1 MEYKDYYKVLGVEK
15 TASQEEIKKKY
26 RKLAK
31 KYHPD
36 LNKDNDEAQE
46 KFKEINEAYE
56 VLGNEEKRKQYD
68 SFGSYGGFSDG
79 QRFDPSQF
87 GYTFDTQNVDFSD
100 LFGNI
105 FGSGGGFNISDIF
118 GGSMGASGPRASRP
132 RPQSYE
138 MDLGISVKE
147 GYEGSKKDLRINIGG
162 QVKDITVK
170 IPKGILDGQ
179 KFRVK
184 AEKWGL
190 PGDIIFTVKINKTG
204 RFRMEGLDVI
214 STLKILPWES
224 ALGGEVLGETLDGKV
239 KVKIPKGISSGKK
252 IRIGGKG
259 YKDRKGNKGDL
270 YLEISIV
277 QPDHLS
283 EEEIKLYE
291 RLKELSNYNP
301 RD

>member
-1 MEYKDYYKVLGVEK
+1 MEYKDYYKILGVEK

-26 RKLAK
+26 RGLAK

-118 GGSMGASGPRASRP
+118 GGNMGGSGPRASRP
-132 RPQSYE
+132 RTPKYE
-138 MDLGISVKE
+138 MDLEISVKE
-147 GYEGSKKDLRINIGG
+147 GYEGSKKDLRVNLGD

-190 PGDIIFTVKINKTG
+190 PGDIIFTVKINNTG
-204 RFRMEGLDVI
+204 RFRMEGLNVI
-214 STLKILPWES
+214 SPLKILPWES

-259 YKDRKGNKGDL
+259 YKDRKGNRGDL
-270 YLEISIV
+270 YLEICIV
-277 QPDHLS
+277 QPKEFS
-283 EEEIKLYE
+283 EEEVELYE
-291 RLKELSNYNP
+291 KLKELSNYNP